1 MDEPA
6 LNFEGVTLSPQK
18 ELVRIFNKEMW
29 DHADKKLIPTIF
41 HPDFTFRG
49 SLGPSLVGYD
59 QFTGYVDRVTGA
71 FGNYTTGE
79 TSRASVASIGKP
91 LRLGSEPRPDLPGSS
106 GKSLFLAGRDD
117 AARPLRQGL
126 RVRRCNSTA
135 LKYCSFAV
143 AGPQLDAFDGSDKL
157 AAHRFFR
164 LYSGEWLVANLRRG
178 VLSESIDR

>member
-1 MDEPA
+1 M
-6 LNFEGVTLSPQK
+6 V
-18 ELVRIFNKEMW
+18 MW
-29 DHADKKLIPTIF
+29 DHADKKLIPTIL
-41 HPDFTFRG
+41 HPGFPFRG

-135 LKYCSFAV
+135 LKYCSFPV